1 MTLMWLASASWAAL
15 VDQQLRVGDR
25 VDLLDAG
32 IGGGEDFFVENTNVT
47 YRARHAYVQLYEE
60 PSHSLVASGHT
71 DANGLITFEDV
82 DTLKDYSLV
91 RWSGHSIN
99 DRPFRVIDADDLSMS
114 AQSADFSPYLVATTI
129 DVVFDAAVSGQEWI
143 NVAAIGSWVIHR
155 RQAAFPTYTDN
166 EAVYTI
172 KLDDPDN
179 CPVSSAKNAIY
190 CYPDLAVYIDPTTDD
205 AALKS
210 VIAHELAH
218 ELQHWA
224 LVPTPSSDPQ
234 DWMYSSDYDADSDAN
249 GCNDQGS
256 GHNFNSFEYQSAAI
270 TEGMAHYVAAVAFNN
285 TDQADCRFIPNSFV
299 TWDPGLAPTGEEFS
313 CEGWDPVLEEGDDG
327 GAEWIYYD
335 VPGHNHFDWDPP
347 TDPIGL
353 PPYVECADNTTT
365 SNRGIELD
373 WLRFFWDLDH
383 AEGLETSDV
392 IGAWTAAEPA
402 GGTLVDPWNAN
413 DDGDAND
420 APRVRLNAGFDGLGF
435 DTEWDNKA
443 VYNGVMR

>member
-60 PSHSLVASGHT
+60 PSHTLVASGHT

-114 AQSADFSPYLVATTI
+114 AQSADFSPYLVTTTI

-179 CPVSSAKNAIY
+179 CTLPSTANAAY
-190 CYPDLAVYIDPTTDD
+190 CFPELAVYIDPAEDE
-205 AALKS
+205 AALKY

-224 LVPTPSSDPQ
+224 LVPTPSADPQ
-234 DWMYSSDYDADSDAN
+234 DWMYDSDYGAVSSLPE
-249 GCNDQGS
+249 CNDNGS
-256 GHNFNSFEYQSAAI
+256 SHNVDSFEYQSAAI

-285 TDQADCRFIPNSFV
+285 TNETNCRFKPNDFI
-299 TWDPGLAPTGEEFS
+299 TWDPGQGSQNLEFS
-313 CEGWDPVLEEGDDG
+313 CEGWDDVAMTGDDG
-327 GAEWIYYD
+327 GVEWYAYG
-335 VPGHNHFDWDPP
+335 VPGHNFFDWDPP
-347 TDPIGL
+347 DIDDDP
-353 PPYVECADNTTT
+353 CMDNTTT

-383 AEGLETSDV
+383 AEGLETADI
-392 IGAWTAAEPA
+392 IGGWSAAEPA
-402 GGTLVDPWNAN
+402 GGTLVDPWNA
-413 DDGDAND
+413 DDVGDAND
-420 APRVRLNAGFDGLGF
+420 APRVRLNAAFDGLGF
-435 DTEWDNKA
+435 DTEWDSKA